1 MADLNDAAPSMDEQT
16 HTQDADQLGADNNE
30 LNEIEAMKRRVQ
42 EMEQEAAKL
51 KEMQAKVVK
60 EMSSELG
67 EDKEEADARSVYVGN
82 VDYGATPEEVQAHFQ
97 SCGTINRITIL
108 CDKWTGHPKGF
119 AYVEFADIASVANA
133 VTLNDSLFRGR
144 QLKVSA
150 KRTNVP
156 GFHRGRGRGRRPYR
170 GGFRPRGRGGRR
182 GGYGTPY

>member
-1 MADLNDAAPSMDEQT
+1 M
-16 HTQDADQLGADNNE
+16 
-30 LNEIEAMKRRVQ
+30 IEAMKRRVQ

-51 KEMQAKVVK
+51 KEMQAQVVQ
-60 EMSSELG
+60 EMSSEMS

-97 SCGTINRITIL
+97 SCGTINRITII

-133 VTLNDSLFRGR
+133 VTLDDSLFRGR
-144 QLKVSA
+144 QLKVTA

-156 GFHRGRGRGRRPYR
+156 GYQRGRGRGGRRPYR
-170 GGFRPRGRGGRR
+170 GGFRPRGR
-182 GGYGTPY
+182 